1 MWLHLWHE
9 RRLDE
14 VVNRSSFSCKGREMS
29 GLSRAHS
36 LLAHRGLISPTLR
49 AASTV
54 YYWRHTAAQ
63 ERSRHEAVCS
73 KASGWHL
80 ASFGSHGSFAD
91 RASWICRRARHE
103 IGGRSRSAA
112 TRVLDSCT
120 TSNLT
125 SLPRRW
131 RVRHNVSRAVRG
143 AGYWKWKPFYLLKR
157 LAKLAG
163 SAPSLQPAYEL
174 TSYLFNE

>member
-1 MWLHLWHE
+1 MWLHPWHE

-112 TRVLDSCT
+112 PRVLDSQ
-120 TSNLT
+120 
-125 SLPRRW
+125 
-131 RVRHNVSRAVRG
+131 A
-143 AGYWKWKPFYLLKR
+143 R
-157 LAKLAG
+157 LH
-163 SAPSLQPAYEL
+163 
-174 TSYLFNE
+174 LFNPPMN